1 MIAILD
7 VDDALCEAAS
17 RGRLCAQIFGKDA
30 ADDVYFLLSLN
41 YSFIGYCFGSI
52 LHSDSDRYKKLEEEH
67 GALDLWSAAGM
78 SLWLIGMGGNAWH
91 HWLLARA
98 RKGKQ
103 YVKLSSI
110 GGLFREALP
119 CPHYLFECVAW
130 LGYALVGK
138 SSYHYLTVIFFG
150 TYLSGRSA
158 KTLQWYRKKDL
169 L

>member
-1 MIAILD
+1 MMHYAK
-7 VDDALCEAAS
+7 
-17 RGRLCAQIFGKDA
+17 RLLEVVFVHKYSGKMPLMTSL
-30 ADDVYFLLSLN
+30 FMSLN

-67 GALDLWSAAGM
+67 GGVDLWSAVGM

-119 CPHYLFECVAW
+119 CPHYLLKFSGLDTHW
-130 LGYALVGK
+130 LANPPI
-138 SSYHYLTVIFFG
+138 TI
-150 TYLSGRSA
+150 
-158 KTLQWYRKKDL
+158 
-169 L
+169 